1 MVSAWLAINN
11 LFLFLCASM
20 YLGTGWSLVLFSFP
34 IAPKLRPDNYY
45 NQFVP
50 QVTAATKFFT
60 VMTVLMI
67 ASAIVMIIGGPAG
80 GYWVLGAVLLASVV
94 ASTVLTV
101 VAILPDNARMAA
113 GIKTQAELD
122 TILHRWM
129 ARNRIR
135 VGLWTVQWSAAAIWF
150 GLEVTR

>member
-1 MVSAWLAINN
+1 MVGAWLAINN
-11 LFLFLCASM
+11 LFLFLCTAM

-60 VMTVLMI
+60 VMTVLM
-67 ASAIVMIIGGPAG
+67 AVSAILMITGGPQG
-80 GYWVLGAVLLASVV
+80 GQRLLGAVVLAASV
-94 ASTVLTV
+94 A
-101 VAILPDNARMAA
+101 AILR
-113 GIKTQAELD
+113 
-122 TILHRWM
+122 RWM

-135 VGLWTVQWSAAAIWF
+135 VGLWTLQWAAVACWF

>member
-1 MVSAWLAINN
+1 MVGAWLAINN
-11 LFLFLCASM
+11 LFLFLCTAM

-34 IAPKLRPDNYY
+34 IVPKLRPDNYY
-45 NQFVP
+45 DQFVP

-60 VMTVLMI
+60 VMTVLM
-67 ASAIVMIIGGPAG
+67 AVSAILMIIGGPQG
-80 GYWVLGAVLLASVV
+80 GQRLLGAVVLAAIV
-94 ASTVLTV
+94 AATVLTV
-101 VAILPDNARMAA
+101 VAILPDNAKMAA

-122 TILHRWM
+122 TILRRWM

-135 VGLWTVQWSAAAIWF
+135 VGLWTLQWAAVACWF

>member
-1 MVSAWLAINN
+1 MVSAWLVVNN

-50 QVTAATKFFT
+50 QVTAATRFFT
-60 VMTVLMI
+60 VMTVLML
-67 ASAIVMIIGGPAG
+67 ASAVCMIIGGPPG
-80 GYWVLGAVLLASVV
+80 GYRLLGATVLAGIV
-94 ASTVLTV
+94 AATVLTV

-113 GIKTQAELD
+113 GIRTQAELD
-122 TILHRWM
+122 TILRRWM

-135 VGLWTVQWSAAAIWF
+135 VGLWTLQWAALACWF
-150 GLEVTR
+150 GIEAAR

>member
-1 MVSAWLAINN
+1 MVGVWLAASN
-11 LFLFLCASM
+11 LFLFLCTAM

-34 IAPKLRPDNYY
+34 IASKLRPDNYY

-60 VMTVLMI
+60 VMTVLMVV
-67 ASAIVMIIGGPAG
+67 SAILMIIGGPKGRERLLG
-80 GYWVLGAVLLASVV
+80 G
-94 ASTVLTV
+94 
-101 VAILPDNARMAA
+101 ILR
-113 GIKTQAELD
+113 
-122 TILHRWM
+122 RRM

-135 VGLWTVQWSAAAIWF
+135 AGLWTLEWAAMACRS